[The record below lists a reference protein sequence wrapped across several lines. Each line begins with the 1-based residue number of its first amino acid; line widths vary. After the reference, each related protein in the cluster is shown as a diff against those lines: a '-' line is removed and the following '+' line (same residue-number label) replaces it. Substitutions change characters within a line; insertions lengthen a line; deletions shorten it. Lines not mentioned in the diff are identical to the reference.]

1 MPIIY
6 SASSTQP
13 LFKRLLYKSLKDC
26 LIFLIPLNSIYI
38 CKIRTRYKCIQNNA
52 YICIII

>member
-6 SASSTQP
+6 STSSTQP
-13 LFKRLLYKSLKDC
+13 LFKQLLYKSLKDC
-26 LIFLIPLNSIYI
+26 LIFLITLNLIYI
-38 CKIRTRYKCIQNNA
+38 CKTRARYKCIQNNA